1 MVPEIWS
8 ARDNFFFFWILDHF
22 LPFYLYD
29 NLKNQNFEKAKKIL
43 GDTHCSCNTTY
54 DRCFILGYFL
64 LFYPHVYHKW
74 PYDMIWYHMITYMMY
89 GSWDLERDRQKLW
102 SFWTIFCPTT
112 SLITWKIKILKKWKN
127 ARWYHLH
134 IHTKNYDHIMYSSWD
149 MVHNG
154 WVDRIDGQTDR
165 KSDIQRWVPHLKII

>member
-1 MVPEIWS
+1 MS
-8 ARDNFFFFWILDHF
+8 F
-22 LPFYLYD
+22 LF
-29 NLKNQNFEKAKKIL
+29 
-43 GDTHCSCNTTY
+43 
-54 DRCFILGYFL
+54 FILGYFL

-74 PYDMIWYHMITYMMY
+74 HMITYMMY

-165 KSDIQRWVPHLKII
+165 QKEWHTEVGAPPKNNLIPLSPSSDIQNQY